1 MEVQFNEHT
10 PIEFPSKCAC
20 CLQPTSD
27 TRVSYRHALKVG
39 LLGTETKTRKLP
51 VSYCRTCRDHV
62 DWSEGGSWFGLI
74 LSIPVNVFLVG
85 LIVGIV
91 GMVVHMASNWA
102 YEHEDATFN
111 IGVGVVALIVA
122 FLTWRRG
129 SKRPGKN
136 IRGRHARR
144 GESFEIFSYKG
155 SGTIKARIYNPE
167 WAEMLLQMNPSLVR
181 LR

>member
-1 MEVQFNEHT
+1 MEIQFHEAT
-10 PIEFPSKCAC
+10 PVEFPSKCAC

-27 TRVSYRHALKVG
+27 TRLSYRHTINVG

-51 VSYCRTCRDHV
+51 VPYCKTCRDHV
-62 DWSEGGSWFGLI
+62 DWSEGGSWFGLL
-74 LSIPVNVFLVG
+74 LSIPVNAFFAGLVTA
-85 LIVGIV
+85 
-91 GMVVHMASNWA
+91 MVVMVWRLSFDWA
-102 YEHEDATFN
+102 YEREELTGQ
-111 IGVGVVALIVA
+111 IGVAVVVVVAA
-122 FLTWRRG
+122 FLAWRRL

-155 SGTIKARIYNPE
+155 GGTLKARIYNAE
-167 WAEMLLQMNPSLVR
+167 WAEMLLKMNPRLVR